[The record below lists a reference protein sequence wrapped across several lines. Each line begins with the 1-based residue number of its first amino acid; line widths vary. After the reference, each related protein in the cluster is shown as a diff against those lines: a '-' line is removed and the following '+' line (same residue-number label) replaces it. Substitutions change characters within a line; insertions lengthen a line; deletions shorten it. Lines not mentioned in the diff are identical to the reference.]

1 MMKMSNY
8 TKLLKN
14 LEDLKLDKMRSML
27 PEYLEDIKKKPP
39 HIIDSLL
46 KLTEEEIKH
55 QTIRASE
62 ALIRAAAF
70 PFKKTLEDFDF
81 DFQPSINKNEI
92 YDLGT
97 LRFVEDKSNIL
108 FVGNSGVGK
117 THLAVALGIK
127 ATEHRYSVYFITC
140 HALIMKLNKA
150 QKENRLD
157 KMLRHM
163 CQYRVLIIDEIGY
176 LPVDKEG
183 SNLFFQ
189 LINKRYGNKSTIIT
203 TNMPFSK
210 WSDVFY
216 DATLANAVLDRLLH
230 YSSVIRITGNS
241 YRIKDKVEEQDTK
254 KKIGGNYV

>member
-1 MMKMSNY
+1 MTNY
-8 TKLLKN
+8 TNLLNN
-14 LEDLKLDKMRSML
+14 LEHLKLDKMRSML
-27 PEYLEDIKKKPP
+27 QEYLEKVKKEPP
-39 HIIDSLL
+39 HIIDALL
-46 KLTEEEIKH
+46 ELTNEEIQY
-55 QTIRASE
+55 QTVRASV

-70 PFKKTLEDFDF
+70 PFRKTLDDFDF
-81 DFQPSINKNEI
+81 DFQPSINKDEI
-92 YDLGT
+92 YDLAT

-157 KMLRHM
+157 KLLKHM
-163 CQYRVLIIDEIGY
+163 CQYRILIIDEIGY
-176 LPVDKEG
+176 LPVDKQG

-230 YSSVIRITGNS
+230 YSNVIRITGNS
-241 YRIKDKVEEQDTK
+241 YRIKDKIEEKDMRK
-254 KKIGGNYV
+254 KVGGNYE

>member
-1 MMKMSNY
+1 MTNY
-8 TKLLKN
+8 TNLLNN
-14 LEDLKLDKMRSML
+14 LEHLKLDKMRSML
-27 PEYLEDIKKKPP
+27 PEYLEKVKKEPP
-39 HIIDSLL
+39 HIIDALL
-46 KLTEEEIKH
+46 ELTNEEIQY
-55 QTIRASE
+55 QTVRASD
-62 ALIRAAAF
+62 ALIRATTF
-70 PFKKTLEDFDF
+70 PFRKTLDDFDF
-81 DFQPSINKNEI
+81 DFQPSINKDEI
-92 YDLGT
+92 YDLAT

-157 KMLRHM
+157 KLLQHM
-163 CQYRVLIIDEIGY
+163 CQYRILIIDEIGY
-176 LPVDKEG
+176 LPVDKQG

-230 YSSVIRITGNS
+230 YSNVIRITGNS
-241 YRIKDKVEEQDTK
+241 YRIKDKITESDSRTNKYNE
-254 KKIGGNYV
+254 

>member
-1 MMKMSNY
+1 MSNY

-27 PEYLEDIKKKPP
+27 PEYLENIKKNPP
-39 HIIDSLL
+39 HIIDCLL

-55 QTIRASE
+55 QTVRASE
-62 ALIRAAAF
+62 TLIRAAAF

-81 DFQPSINKNEI
+81 DFQPSINKDEI
-92 YDLGT
+92 YDLAT

-163 CQYRVLIIDEIGY
+163 CQYRILIIDEIGY

-230 YSSVIRITGNS
+230 YSSVIRITGKS

>member
-1 MMKMSNY
+1 MSNY

-55 QTIRASE
+55 QTLRASE

-81 DFQPSINKNEI
+81 NFQPSINKNEI
-92 YDLGT
+92 YDLAT

-157 KMLRHM
+157 KML
-163 CQYRVLIIDEIGY
+163 VSG
-176 LPVDKEG
+176 
-183 SNLFFQ
+183 
-189 LINKRYGNKSTIIT
+189 
-203 TNMPFSK
+203 
-210 WSDVFY
+210 
-216 DATLANAVLDRLLH
+216 
-230 YSSVIRITGNS
+230 
-241 YRIKDKVEEQDTK
+241 
-254 KKIGGNYV
+254 

>member
-1 MMKMSNY
+1 MSEYVEVLN
-8 TKLLKN
+8 N
-14 LEDLKLDKMRSML
+14 LEQLKLEKIRAML
-27 PEYLEDIKKKPP
+27 PEYLEKIKQNPP
-39 HIIDSLL
+39 HLIDALYEL
-46 KLTEEEIKH
+46 TTEELKH
-55 QTIRASE
+55 KTQQASE
-62 ALIRAAAF
+62 ALIRTAAF

-92 YDLGT
+92 YDLTT

-157 KMLRHM
+157 QLLRHM
-163 CQYRVLIIDEIGY
+163 SQYRILIIDEIGY
-176 LPVDKEG
+176 LPVDKQG

-210 WSDVFY
+210 WSDIFY

-241 YRIKDKVEEQDTK
+241 YRIKDKIEEKDMRK
-254 KKIGGNYV
+254 KVGGNYD

>member
-1 MMKMSNY
+1 MTNY
-8 TKLLKN
+8 TNLLNN
-14 LEDLKLDKMRSML
+14 LEHLKLDKMRSML
-27 PEYLEDIKKKPP
+27 PEYLEKVKKEPP
-39 HIIDSLL
+39 HIIDALL
-46 KLTEEEIKH
+46 ELTNEEIQY
-55 QTIRASE
+55 QTVRASDV
-62 ALIRAAAF
+62 LIRAAAF
-70 PFKKTLEDFDF
+70 PFRKTLDDFDF
-81 DFQPSINKNEI
+81 DFQPSINKDEI
-92 YDLGT
+92 YDLAT

-157 KMLRHM
+157 KLLQHM
-163 CQYRVLIIDEIGY
+163 CQYRILIIDEIGY
-176 LPVDKEG
+176 LPVDKQG

-230 YSSVIRITGNS
+230 YSNVIRITGNS
-241 YRIKDKVEEQDTK
+241 YRIKDKIEEKDMRK
-254 KKIGGNYV
+254 KVGGNYE

>member
-1 MMKMSNY
+1 MSEY
-8 TKLLKN
+8 VKVLDN
-14 LEDLKLDKMRSML
+14 LEQLKLEKIRAML
-27 PEYLEDIKKKPP
+27 PEYLEKIKQNPP
-39 HIIDSLL
+39 HLVDSLYELTSEEL
-46 KLTEEEIKH
+46 KYKT
-55 QTIRASE
+55 QQASE
-62 ALIRAAAF
+62 ALIRTAAF

-81 DFQPSINKNEI
+81 DFQPSINRNEI
-92 YDLGT
+92 YDLAT

-127 ATEHRYSVYFITC
+127 ATEHRYSVYFITR

-157 KMLRHM
+157 QLLRHM
-163 CQYRVLIIDEIGY
+163 SQYRILIIDEIGY
-176 LPVDKEG
+176 LPVDKQG

-210 WSDVFY
+210 WSYVFY

-241 YRIKDKVEEQDTK
+241 YRIKDKIKEKDMRK
-254 KKIGGNYV
+254 KVGGNYE

>member
-1 MMKMSNY
+1 MSNY

-27 PEYLEDIKKKPP
+27 PEYLENIKKNPP
-39 HIIDSLL
+39 HIIDCLL

-55 QTIRASE
+55 QTVRASE
-62 ALIRAAAF
+62 TLIRAAAF

-81 DFQPSINKNEI
+81 DFQPSINKDEI
-92 YDLGT
+92 YDLAT

-163 CQYRVLIIDEIGY
+163 CQYRILIIDEIGY

-189 LINKRYGNKSTIIT
+189 LINIRYGNKSTIIT

>member
-1 MMKMSNY
+1 MSNY

-27 PEYLEDIKKKPP
+27 PEYLENIKKNPP
-39 HIIDSLL
+39 HIIDCLL

-55 QTIRASE
+55 QTVRASE
-62 ALIRAAAF
+62 TLIRAAAF

-81 DFQPSINKNEI
+81 DFQPSINKDEI
-92 YDLGT
+92 YDLAT

-163 CQYRVLIIDEIGY
+163 CQYRILIIDEIGY

-189 LINKRYGNKSTIIT
+189 LINKRYGIT
-203 TNMPFSK
+203 K
-210 WSDVFY
+210 
-216 DATLANAVLDRLLH
+216 
-230 YSSVIRITGNS
+230 IR
-241 YRIKDKVEEQDTK
+241 
-254 KKIGGNYV
+254 

>member
-1 MMKMSNY
+1 MSNY

-27 PEYLEDIKKKPP
+27 PEYLENIKKNPP
-39 HIIDSLL
+39 HIIDCLL

-55 QTIRASE
+55 QTVRASE
-62 ALIRAAAF
+62 TLIRAAAF

-81 DFQPSINKNEI
+81 DFQPSINKDEI
-92 YDLGT
+92 YDLDT

-163 CQYRVLIIDEIGY
+163 CQYRILIIDEIGY